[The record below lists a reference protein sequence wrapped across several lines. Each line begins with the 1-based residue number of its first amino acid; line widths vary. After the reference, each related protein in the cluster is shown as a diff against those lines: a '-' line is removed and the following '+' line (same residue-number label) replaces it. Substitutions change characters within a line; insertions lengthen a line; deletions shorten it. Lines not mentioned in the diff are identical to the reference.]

1 MEHMADQLPSSRTT
15 SQRLY
20 FNEASAL
27 LKDVPH
33 EAKNEDVEFHG
44 DGGTMRFRMMG
55 DQAKNETYSHFDEE
69 VVIEKRDFMGR
80 TFLITGTPAPLAWR
94 LTDER
99 SEFLG
104 YLCQKAIATRDSTTI
119 EAWFTPQI
127 PVPAGPGTYSGLPGL
142 ILVVNENDGQRSI
155 VAKELSLEPLG
166 EDAIVAPEDGKQVTR
181 AEFGAIV
188 EEKMKEMGAERSG
201 NGGARFIIRN

>member
-1 MEHMADQLPSSRTT
+1 
-15 SQRLY
+15 
-20 FNEASAL
+20 
-27 LKDVPH
+27 
-33 EAKNEDVEFHG
+33 
-44 DGGTMRFRMMG
+44 MMG
-55 DQAKNETYSHFDEE
+55 DQAKKETYSHFDEE

-181 AEFGAIV
+181 AEFDAIV